1 MKNKVIVLPITVI
14 GLVVIISIALSNVL
28 SIETNEKEVSIVG
41 NPKTLIVYYSRTGN
55 TKVVAELI
63 QEKLGGD
70 LFQIE
75 TQEERPSNYRKEVEQ
90 NEEEQEDSMLPELK
104 SKISNFNQYDLIFIG
119 APTWNMALPQAV
131 VSFLDSYDFTG
142 KTIIPFNTHGG
153 YGVGSTF
160 SQISANTKG
169 ANVLEGYTVKGG
181 EEINGLMLIIK
192 DKNREKVSK
201 EIDTWL
207 ETIN

>member
-1 MKNKVIVLPITVI
+1 MR
-14 GLVVIISIALSNVL
+14 
-28 SIETNEKEVSIVG
+28 

-55 TKVVAELI
+55 TNEVAELI
-63 QEKLGGD
+63 QENVGGD
-70 LFQIE
+70 LVRIE
-75 TQEERPSNYRKEVEQ
+75 TEEKRPTDYQKEVEQ
-90 NEEEQEDSMLPELK
+90 NVQEQEREVLPELTTSIPDFDK
-104 SKISNFNQYDLIFIG
+104 YERIFLG
-119 APTWNMALPQAV
+119 TPTWNMALPQAV
-131 VSFLDSYDFTG
+131 VSFLDSYDFNG

-153 YGVGSTF
+153 YGAGSTF

-169 ANVLEGYTVKGG
+169 ANVLEGHTVKGG
-181 EEINGLMLIIK
+181 EETNGFMFMIK

>member
-1 MKNKVIVLPITVI
+1 MF
-14 GLVVIISIALSNVL
+14 
-28 SIETNEKEVSIVG
+28 
-41 NPKTLIVYYSRTGN
+41 
-55 TKVVAELI
+55 
-63 QEKLGGD
+63 LG
-70 LFQIE
+70 
-75 TQEERPSNYRKEVEQ
+75 T
-90 NEEEQEDSMLPELK
+90 
-104 SKISNFNQYDLIFIG
+104 
-119 APTWNMALPQAV
+119 PTWNMALPQAV
-131 VSFLDSYDFTG
+131 VSFLDSYDFNG

-153 YGVGSTF
+153 YGAGSTF

-181 EEINGLMLIIK
+181 EETKGLMLIIK

>member
-1 MKNKVIVLPITVI
+1 MFKKRISYFLIAFISFIIVEFITLPKMISKIQEGGEMMK
-14 GLVVIISIALSNVL
+14 
-28 SIETNEKEVSIVG
+28 
-41 NPKTLIVYYSRTGN
+41 NPKTLIAYYSRTGN
-55 TKVVAELI
+55 TKAVAELI
-63 QEKLGGD
+63 QEKIAGD
-70 LFQIE
+70 LIQIE
-75 TQEERPSNYRKEVEQ
+75 TEEKRPIDYPKEVEQ
-90 NEEEQEDSMLPELK
+90 NALEQERDILPELTTTIPDFDK
-104 SKISNFNQYDLIFIG
+104 YERIFIG
-119 APTWNMALPQAV
+119 TPTWNMALPQAV

-181 EEINGLMLIIK
+181 EETNGLMLIIK

>member
-1 MKNKVIVLPITVI
+1 MFKKRISYFLITFISLIIIGFITLPKMISKNQGGGETMKN
-14 GLVVIISIALSNVL
+14 S
-28 SIETNEKEVSIVG
+28 
-41 NPKTLIVYYSRTGN
+41 KTLIVYYSRTGN
-55 TKVVAELI
+55 TKAVAELI
-63 QEKLGGD
+63 QEKIGGD
-70 LFQIE
+70 LVQIE
-75 TQEERPSNYRKEVEQ
+75 TVEKRPRDYQKEVEQ
-90 NEEEQEDSMLPELK
+90 NAQEQENEILPELTTTIPDFDK
-104 SKISNFNQYDLIFIG
+104 YERIFVG
-119 APTWNMALPQAV
+119 TPTWNMALPQAV
-131 VSFLDSYDFTG
+131 VSFLNSYDFNG

-181 EEINGLMLIIK
+181 EETNGLMLIIK
-192 DKNREKVSK
+192 NKNREKVSK

>member
-1 MKNKVIVLPITVI
+1 MFKKRISYFLITFISLIIIGLITLPKMISKNQEGGETMKN
-14 GLVVIISIALSNVL
+14 S
-28 SIETNEKEVSIVG
+28 
-41 NPKTLIVYYSRTGN
+41 KTLIVYYSRTGN
-55 TKVVAELI
+55 TKAVAELI
-63 QEKLGGD
+63 QEKVGGD
-70 LFQIE
+70 LVQIE
-75 TQEERPSNYRKEVEQ
+75 TVEKRPRDYQKEVEQ
-90 NEEEQEDSMLPELK
+90 NAQEQENEILPELITTIPDFDK
-104 SKISNFNQYDLIFIG
+104 YERIFVG
-119 APTWNMALPQAV
+119 TPTWNMTLPQAV
-131 VSFLDSYDFTG
+131 VSFLDSYDFNG

-181 EEINGLMLIIK
+181 EETNGLMLIIK
-192 DKNREKVSK
+192 NKNREKVSK

>member
-1 MKNKVIVLPITVI
+1 MFKKRISYFLITFISLIIIGIITLPKMISKNQEGGETMKN
-14 GLVVIISIALSNVL
+14 S
-28 SIETNEKEVSIVG
+28 
-41 NPKTLIVYYSRTGN
+41 KTLIVYYSRTGN
-55 TKVVAELI
+55 TKAVSELI
-63 QEKLGGD
+63 QEKVGGE
-70 LFQIE
+70 LVQIE
-75 TQEERPSNYRKEVEQ
+75 TEEKRPTDYQKEVEQ
-90 NEEEQEDSMLPELK
+90 NVQEQEREVLPELTTTIPDFDK
-104 SKISNFNQYDLIFIG
+104 YERIFFG
-119 APTWNMALPQAV
+119 TPKWNMALPQAV
-131 VSFLDSYDFTG
+131 VSFLDSYDFNG

-153 YGVGSTF
+153 YGAGSTF

-181 EEINGLMLIIK
+181 EETKGLMLMIK

>member
-1 MKNKVIVLPITVI
+1 MFKKRISYFLIIFISLITIGFITLPKRISKNQGGGTMKN
-14 GLVVIISIALSNVL
+14 S
-28 SIETNEKEVSIVG
+28 
-41 NPKTLIVYYSRTGN
+41 KTLLIVYYSRTGN
-55 TKVVAELI
+55 TKAVAELI
-63 QEKLGGD
+63 QEKVGGD
-70 LFQIE
+70 LVQIE
-75 TQEERPSNYRKEVEQ
+75 TVEKRPRDYQKEVEQ
-90 NEEEQEDSMLPELK
+90 NAQEQENEILPELTTTIPDFDK
-104 SKISNFNQYDLIFIG
+104 YERIFVG
-119 APTWNMALPQAV
+119 TPTWNMALPQAV
-131 VSFLDSYDFTG
+131 VSFLNSYDFNG

-181 EEINGLMLIIK
+181 EETNGLMLIIK
-192 DKNREKVSK
+192 NKNREKVSK

>member
-1 MKNKVIVLPITVI
+1 MFKKRISYFLITFISLIIIGFIPLPKMISKNQEGGETMKN
-14 GLVVIISIALSNVL
+14 S
-28 SIETNEKEVSIVG
+28 
-41 NPKTLIVYYSRTGN
+41 KTLIVYYSRTGN
-55 TKVVAELI
+55 TKAVAELI
-63 QEKLGGD
+63 QEKVGGD
-70 LFQIE
+70 LVQIE
-75 TQEERPSNYRKEVEQ
+75 TVEKRPRDYQKEVEQ
-90 NEEEQEDSMLPELK
+90 NAQEQENEILPELTTTIPDFDK
-104 SKISNFNQYDLIFIG
+104 YERIFVG
-119 APTWNMALPQAV
+119 TPTWNMALPQAV
-131 VSFLDSYDFTG
+131 VSFLNSYDFNG

-181 EEINGLMLIIK
+181 EETNGLMLIIK
-192 DKNREKVSK
+192 NKNREKVSK

>member
-1 MKNKVIVLPITVI
+1 MFKKRISYFLIAFISFIIVEFITLPKMISKIQEGGEMMK
-14 GLVVIISIALSNVL
+14 
-28 SIETNEKEVSIVG
+28 
-41 NPKTLIVYYSRTGN
+41 NPKTLIAYYSRTGN
-55 TKVVAELI
+55 TKAVAELI
-63 QEKLGGD
+63 QEKIAGD
-70 LFQIE
+70 LIQIE
-75 TQEERPSNYRKEVEQ
+75 TEEKRPIDYPKEVEQ
-90 NEEEQEDSMLPELK
+90 NALEQERDILPELTTTIPDFDK
-104 SKISNFNQYDLIFIG
+104 YERIFIG
-119 APTWNMALPQAV
+119 TPTWNMALPQAV

-153 YGVGSTF
+153 DGVGSTF

-181 EEINGLMLIIK
+181 EETNGLMLIIK

>member
-1 MKNKVIVLPITVI
+1 MFKKRISYFLITFISLIIIGFITLPKMISKNQEGGETMKN
-14 GLVVIISIALSNVL
+14 S
-28 SIETNEKEVSIVG
+28 
-41 NPKTLIVYYSRTGN
+41 KTLIVYYSRTGN
-55 TKVVAELI
+55 TKAVAELI
-63 QEKLGGD
+63 QEKVGGE
-70 LFQIE
+70 LVQIE
-75 TQEERPSNYRKEVEQ
+75 TEEKRPTDYQKEVEQ
-90 NEEEQEDSMLPELK
+90 NVQEQEREVLPELTTTIPDFDK
-104 SKISNFNQYDLIFIG
+104 YERIFLG
-119 APTWNMALPQAV
+119 TPTWNMALPQAV
-131 VSFLDSYDFTG
+131 VSFLDSYDFNG

-153 YGVGSTF
+153 YGAGSTF

-181 EEINGLMLIIK
+181 EETKGLMLIIK

>member
-1 MKNKVIVLPITVI
+1 MFKKQ
-14 GLVVIISIALSNVL
+14 ISYFLIAFISF
-28 SIETNEKEVSIVG
+28 IIVG
-41 NPKTLIVYYSRTGN
+41 FITLPKMISKNQEGGEMMKNPKTLIAYYSRTGN
-55 TKVVAELI
+55 TKAVAELI
-63 QEKLGGD
+63 QEKIAGD
-70 LFQIE
+70 LIQIE
-75 TQEERPSNYRKEVEQ
+75 TEEKRPIDYPKEVQQ
-90 NEEEQEDSMLPELK
+90 NALEQERDILPELTTTIPDFDK
-104 SKISNFNQYDLIFIG
+104 YERIFIG
-119 APTWNMALPQAV
+119 TPTWNMALPQAV

-142 KTIIPFNTHGG
+142 KTIIPFNTNGG

-181 EEINGLMLIIK
+181 EETNGLMLIIK

>member
-1 MKNKVIVLPITVI
+1 MFKKRISYFLITFISLIIIGFITLPKMISKNQEGGETMKN
-14 GLVVIISIALSNVL
+14 S
-28 SIETNEKEVSIVG
+28 
-41 NPKTLIVYYSRTGN
+41 KTLIVYYSRTGN
-55 TKVVAELI
+55 TKAVAELI
-63 QEKLGGD
+63 QEKVGGE
-70 LFQIE
+70 LVQIE
-75 TQEERPSNYRKEVEQ
+75 TEEKRPTDYQKEVEQ
-90 NEEEQEDSMLPELK
+90 NVQEQEREVLPELTTTIPDFDK
-104 SKISNFNQYDLIFIG
+104 YERIFFG
-119 APTWNMALPQAV
+119 TPTWNMALPQAV
-131 VSFLDSYDFTG
+131 VSFLDSYDFNG

-153 YGVGSTF
+153 YGAGSTF

-181 EEINGLMLIIK
+181 EETKGLMLIIK